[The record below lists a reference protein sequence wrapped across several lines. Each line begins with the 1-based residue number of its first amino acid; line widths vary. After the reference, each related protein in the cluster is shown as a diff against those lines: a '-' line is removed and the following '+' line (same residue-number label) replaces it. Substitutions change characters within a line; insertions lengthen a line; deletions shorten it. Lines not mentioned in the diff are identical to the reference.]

1 MEYMS
6 TQTFSESTRES
17 AVKIVQRAY
26 ADGRINE
33 PELEHRLSLIFEA
46 TSYPQ
51 LRLALAD
58 LPAPTP
64 VQVPSAFRTAT
75 PTAARSS
82 FDMASLVHFSGLVSG
97 AHRSWGGLAGHQ
109 GESFAEPRDSQG
121 AELPAP
127 RHGRVHRQRS
137 ARPDRA
143 EVPHTAMAHHVGV
156 SDDHQHCESQPRR
169 RLAEPADADHR
180 IPSSGRF
187 QSLILTPLRAVESGH
202 CPPGPEA
209 ARRGSPQFS
218 AASNAW
224 ASDSSP
230 PKRCPG
236 SHIGLARC
244 PPGHCSICP
253 AIKSVSCFSPET
265 SPWPLNT
272 VSLAGFREFSW
283 VLETFS
289 LILMK
294 MTTSCEIRSTHM
306 WRTKLLA

>member
-97 AHRSWGGLAGHQ
+97 PIGPGVAWLATKGNPSLNRETAKALNFQ
-109 GESFAEPRDSQG
+109 
-121 AELPAP
+121 LL
-127 RHGRVHRQRS
+127 
-137 ARPDRA
+137 
-143 EVPHTAMAHHVGV
+143 AMAGFIASGV
-156 SDDHQHCESQPRR
+156 LGLIGLRF
-169 RLAEPADADHR
+169 L
-180 IPSSGRF
+180 IP
-187 QSLILTPLRAVESGH
+187 LWPIT
-202 CPPGPEA
+202 
-209 ARRGSPQFS
+209 
-218 AASNAW
+218 W
-224 ASDSSP
+224 ASLTIISTVKASRGED
-230 PKRCPG
+230 
-236 SHIGLARC
+236 
-244 PPGHCSICP
+244 
-253 AIKSVSCFSPET
+253 
-265 SPWPLNT
+265 WQNPLT
-272 VSLAGFREFSW
+272 QITGFRPVGDS
-283 VLETFS
+283 
-289 LILMK
+289 K
-294 MTTSCEIRSTHM
+294 
-306 WRTKLLA
+306 A